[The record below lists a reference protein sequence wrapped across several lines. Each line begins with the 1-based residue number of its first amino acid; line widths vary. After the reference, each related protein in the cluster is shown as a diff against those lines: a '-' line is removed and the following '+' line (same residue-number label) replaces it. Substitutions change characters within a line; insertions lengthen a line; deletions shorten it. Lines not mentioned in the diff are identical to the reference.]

1 MKSSVEKLNDTRVKL
16 TVEVPFE
23 ELTNEVDQAYKT
35 IAGQVTIPGFRK
47 GKAPRKLIDARFGRG
62 SILEQIV
69 NDMLPSR
76 YEAAVTENDLKVL
89 GQPDIEITKLEDNEL
104 VEFTAEVDVRPEIEL
119 PDFAD
124 ISVSVDPLTVTDE
137 QVDGELDALRQ
148 RFAELVDSDR
158 ELAEG
163 DVAIIDAVVTVD
175 DEERPNLGVEATS
188 YELGTEELYPGLKD
202 ALLGA
207 KAGDSVEFD
216 SDLSEDETAHIKVAI
231 QQTKQRKLPEL
242 DEEFVQ
248 LASEFDTVEELK
260 ESIVEKLEQQA
271 KHRQAEAIR
280 DAVMEQ
286 ALERAPFPLPEK
298 LVEEQAH
305 NALHQTFGELAHDTE
320 LIEGFLKSQGS
331 SIEQF
336 NEEAKENA
344 TKSLRNQLFLD
355 ALVDQNEPT
364 VSREELTDHVIFTAQ
379 AYGVEPQQFMAQ
391 LQDPSQLAAMY
402 ADIARG
408 KALAAAI
415 SLTTVTD
422 TDGNAVDV
430 TEYFGQEQEDDAT
443 EETTED

>member
-23 ELTNEVDQAYKT
+23 ELTNEVDQAYTT

-62 SILEQIV
+62 PILEQVV

-76 YEAAVTENDLKVL
+76 YQAAVEENDLKVL

-137 QVDGELDALRQ
+137 QVNGELDALRQ

-158 ELAEG
+158 ELAKG
-163 DVAIIDAVVTVD
+163 DIAIIDTVVTVD
-175 DEERPNLGVEATS
+175 GEERPNLGVEATS
-188 YELGTEELYPGLKD
+188 YELGTEELYSGLDD

-216 SDLSEDETAHIKVAI
+216 NELSEGEAAQIKVVI

-286 ALERAPFPLPEK
+286 ALERTPFPLPEK
-298 LVEEQAH
+298 LVEEQSH
-305 NALHQTFGELAHDTE
+305 NALHQTFGELAHNTE
-320 LIEGFLKSQGS
+320 VIEGFLKSQGS

-344 TKSLRNQLFLD
+344 IKTLRNQLFLD
-355 ALVDQNEPT
+355 ALVDKHEPT

-408 KALAAAI
+408 KALATAI
-415 SLTTVTD
+415 GLTTVTD
-422 TDGNAVDV
+422 TEGNAVDV
-430 TEYFGQEQEDDAT
+430 TEYFGQEAED
-443 EETTED
+443 EPTED